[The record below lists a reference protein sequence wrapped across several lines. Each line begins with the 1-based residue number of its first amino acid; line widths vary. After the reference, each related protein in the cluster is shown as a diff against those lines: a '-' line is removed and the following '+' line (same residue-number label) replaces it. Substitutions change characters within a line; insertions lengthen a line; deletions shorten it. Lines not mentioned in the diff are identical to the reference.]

1 MAIWCGSR
9 SFVVIVGGG
18 VMVGGGA
25 ASIGIG
31 PLGGVGHASVGW
43 LVAMRGGGGV
53 LGGSGNVVLQIWFV
67 GCRLVGLGLRARFG
81 RGGWGVGE
89 PGCLGQ

>member
-1 MAIWCGSR
+1 MLLKVARGRGSAVGCRSIFCQMAIWCGSR

-18 VMVGGGA
+18 VVVGGA

-53 LGGSGNVVLQIWFV
+53 LGGFGSVGLQI
-67 GCRLVGLGLRARFG
+67 
-81 RGGWGVGE
+81 
-89 PGCLGQ
+89 

>member
-9 SFVVIVGGG
+9 SFVVIVGGV

-43 LVAMRGGGGV
+43 LVAMRGGGG
-53 LGGSGNVVLQIWFV
+53 GFWNVVLQIWFV
-67 GCRLVGLGLRARFG
+67 GCSLVGLGLRAFFVG
-81 RGGWGVGE
+81 GGWGVGE

>member
-1 MAIWCGSR
+1 M
-9 SFVVIVGGG
+9 VVWWR
-18 VMVGGGA
+18 GGA

-53 LGGSGNVVLQIWFV
+53 LGGFGNVVLQIWFV
-67 GCRLVGLGLRARFG
+67 GCSLVGLGLRARFG